1 MRMSSTNSAFR
12 SFPPLGMALVAG
24 ALIVATAAAPALAQT
39 ASTAPKPVPAGAAAK
54 TSGPSLPKANGPSLD
69 VPPEYV
75 IGPQDVLGINFW
87 RDADMTGDVTVR
99 PDGRITLPLIGD
111 LTAAGMTPEGLK
123 TAIHAAASKLI
134 EDPAITV
141 IVRQINS
148 RKVFITGQVTTPGA
162 HVLTGPLT
170 VMQLI
175 SLAGGLT
182 EFAKKKDITVMRT
195 DASGKQVVLPF
206 NYSDVA
212 KGKSLSQNVVLKP
225 GDTVVVP

>member
-1 MRMSSTNSAFR
+1 MPTSHSTRARVR
-12 SFPPLGMALVAG
+12 STAV
-24 ALIVATAAAPALAQT
+24 AAAAGLLIFGTASAPVFAQT
-39 ASTAPKPVPAGAAAK
+39 TPVTAPGSGVSAAGRSVDVPA
-54 TSGPSLPKANGPSLD
+54 
-69 VPPEYV
+69 EYV

-87 RDADMTGDVTVR
+87 RDTDMTGDVTVR

-111 LTAAGMTPEGLK
+111 VQAAGNTPEALK
-123 TAIHAAASKLI
+123 KKIEAAAAPLFKEQPS
-134 EDPAITV
+134 ITV
-141 IVRQINS
+141 VVRTINS

-182 EFAKKKDITVMRT
+182 EFAKKNDITVMRT
-195 DASGKQVVLPF
+195 EADGKQVVLPF
-206 NYSDVA
+206 RYSDVQ
-212 KGKSLSQNVVLKP
+212 KGKNLAQNIVLKP

>member
-1 MRMSSTNSAFR
+1 MRMSFTMVS
-12 SFPPLGMALVAG
+12 PPTVGQVRVA
-24 ALIVATAAAPALAQT
+24 IVAALLLSTLFVLPVVAQTTAPRSVSTAAPAPAAQR
-39 ASTAPKPVPAGAAAK
+39 PAE
-54 TSGPSLPKANGPSLD
+54 SSVD

-111 LTAAGMTPEGLK
+111 LTAAGLTPEALK
-123 TAIHAAASKLI
+123 AAIRTAASKLI

-195 DASGKQVVLPF
+195 ENGKQVVLPF
-206 NYSDVA
+206 NYNDVA
-212 KGKSLSQNVVLKP
+212 KGKNLAQNVVLKP

>member
-1 MRMSSTNSAFR
+1 MRN
-12 SFPPLGMALVAG
+12 PLAKSRRLCGVCFTAIALVSTTSPG
-24 ALIVATAAAPALAQT
+24 SVAAQT
-39 ASTAPKPVPAGAAAK
+39 VPAGK
-54 TSGPSLPKANGPSLD
+54 VPTPKSPVQANVPAMD

-111 LTAAGMTPEGLK
+111 LLAAGMTPEALGA
-123 TAIHAAASKLI
+123 AIHAAASKLI
-134 EDPAITV
+134 SDPTV
-141 IVRQINS
+141 TVVVRQINS
-148 RKVFITGQVTTPGA
+148 RKVFITGQVATPGA

-195 DASGKQVVLPF
+195 DPTGKQIVLPF
-206 NYSDVA
+206 NYGDVA
-212 KGKSLSQNVVLKP
+212 RGRNLAQNVVLKP

>member
-1 MRMSSTNSAFR
+1 MRTPFMLSAPTVR
-12 SFPPLGMALVAG
+12 QARVAVLAALLLFTMFLLPAVAQTG
-24 ALIVATAAAPALAQT
+24 APRTPNAAPPPRT
-39 ASTAPKPVPAGAAAK
+39 
-54 TSGPSLPKANGPSLD
+54 NGPSVD

-111 LTAAGMTPEGLK
+111 LPAAGMTPEALK
-123 TAIHAAASKLI
+123 TAIHTAASKLI
-134 EDPAITV
+134 EDPTITV

-148 RKVFITGQVTTPGA
+148 RKVFITGQVATPGA

-195 DASGKQVVLPF
+195 EATGKQVVLRF
-206 NYSDVA
+206 NYNDVA
-212 KGKSLSQNVVLKP
+212 KGVGLSQNVVLRP

>member
-1 MRMSSTNSAFR
+1 MRKSFSTF
-12 SFPPLGMALVAG
+12 SFADGVCQLGTVVLTVLLFATLFVLPAVAQ
-24 ALIVATAAAPALAQT
+24 TAAAT
-39 ASTAPKPVPAGAAAK
+39 TAPAKPSP
-54 TSGPSLPKANGPSLD
+54 GPSVD

-99 PDGRITLPLIGD
+99 PDGRITLPLLGD
-111 LTAAGMTPEGLK
+111 MQAAGLTPEALTTVIHTAAV
-123 TAIHAAASKLI
+123 KLI
-134 EDPAITV
+134 ADPTITV

-195 DASGKQVVLPF
+195 EVTGKQVVLPF

-212 KGKSLSQNVVLKP
+212 KGKNIAQNVVLKP

>member
-1 MRMSSTNSAFR
+1 MRTSL
-12 SFPPLGMALVAG
+12 FPFPAPTAWQVRVAVLALLLLVTMFV
-24 ALIVATAAAPALAQT
+24 LPAVAQT
-39 ASTAPKPVPAGAAAK
+39 ATPGASPAKPAPRPAG
-54 TSGPSLPKANGPSLD
+54 PSVD

-99 PDGRITLPLIGD
+99 PDGRITLPLLGD
-111 LTAAGMTPEGLK
+111 LQAAGLTPEALK
-123 TAIHAAASKLI
+123 TSIHTAASKLI
-134 EDPAITV
+134 EDPTITV

-148 RKVFITGQVTTPGA
+148 RKVFITGQVATPGA

-195 DASGKQVVLPF
+195 EAGGKQVVLPF
-206 NYSDVA
+206 NYNDVS
-212 KGKSLSQNVVLKP
+212 KGKNLAQNVVLKP

>member
-1 MRMSSTNSAFR
+1 MFTYFSAPHTRLSQASS
-12 SFPPLGMALVAG
+12 LLALAG
-24 ALIVATAAAPALAQT
+24 ILCAAPAAAAQT
-39 ASTAPKPVPAGAAAK
+39 SAPVRPAAQTPAG
-54 TSGPSLPKANGPSLD
+54 SGAPRPGAPAVD

-87 RDADMTGDVTVR
+87 RDTEMTGDVTVR

-111 LTAAGMTPEGLK
+111 LQAAGLTPEALK
-123 TAIHAAASKLI
+123 VQIAAAATKLFKD
-134 EDPAITV
+134 EPTV
-141 IVRQINS
+141 AVLVRQINS
-148 RKVFITGQVTTPGA
+148 RKVFITGQVNTPGSQ
-162 HVLTGPLT
+162 VLTGPLT

-182 EFAKKKDITVMRT
+182 EFAKKKDITVIRT
-195 DASGKQVVLPF
+195 DAAGKQTVMPF

-212 KGKSLSQNVVLKP
+212 KGKNVAQNIVLKP

>member
-1 MRMSSTNSAFR
+1 MAKTNLVRSSHSRLYAWC
-12 SFPPLGMALVAG
+12 V
-24 ALIVATAAAPALAQT
+24 AAAAGLLIDAGS
-39 ASTAPKPVPAGAAAK
+39 AVPASAQSAPGTTPAPAPAAR
-54 TSGPSLPKANGPSLD
+54 PSEPAID

-87 RDADMTGDVTVR
+87 RDTDMTGDVTVR
-99 PDGRITLPLIGD
+99 PDGRITLPLLGD
-111 LTAAGMTPEGLK
+111 LQAAGLTPEALK
-123 TAIHAAASKLI
+123 ASIHTAASKLI
-134 EDPAITV
+134 EDPTITV

-195 DASGKQVVLPF
+195 NADGKQVVLRF
-206 NYSDVA
+206 NYNDVA
-212 KGKSLSQNVVLKP
+212 RGKGLSQNVVLKP

>member
-1 MRMSSTNSAFR
+1 MNTMSTSISNLARVR
-12 SFPPLGMALVAG
+12 SRA
-24 ALIVATAAAPALAQT
+24 VATAAGLLIVGTLADPAFAQTPPATASPATATAPA
-39 ASTAPKPVPAGAAAK
+39 
-54 TSGPSLPKANGPSLD
+54 GPSLD
-69 VPPEYV
+69 VPAEYV

-87 RDADMTGDVTVR
+87 RDTDMTGDVTVR

-111 LTAAGMTPEGLK
+111 VQAAGKTPEALK
-123 TAIHAAASKLI
+123 AEITSAASKLFKQGQ
-134 EDPAITV
+134 EPTITV
-141 IVRQINS
+141 VVRQINS

-182 EFAKKKDITVMRT
+182 EFAKKKEITVIRT
-195 DASGKQVVLPF
+195 DAGGKQTVMPF

-212 KGKSLSQNVVLKP
+212 KGKNVAQNVVLKP

>member
-1 MRMSSTNSAFR
+1 MFTHLSAPHAR
-12 SFPPLGMALVAG
+12 LSQACGLLALAG
-24 ALIVATAAAPALAQT
+24 LLTLASPAAAQA
-39 ASTAPKPVPAGAAAK
+39 PAGTAK
-54 TSGPSLPKANGPSLD
+54 PAPAQPSGPVVD

-87 RDADMTGDVTVR
+87 RDTDMTGDVTVR

-111 LTAAGMTPEGLK
+111 LQASGLTPEALK
-123 TAIHAAASKLI
+123 AVILTAASKLM
-134 EDPAITV
+134 EGPAVTV

-195 DASGKQVVLPF
+195 DASGNQVVLPF
-206 NYSDVA
+206 NYNDVSR
-212 KGKSLSQNVVLKP
+212 GKNLAQNVVLKP

>member
-1 MRMSSTNSAFR
+1 MSTSPSTLARAFSWR
-12 SFPPLGMALVAG
+12 V
-24 ALIVATAAAPALAQT
+24 AAAAGLLVGTLSAPAFAQT
-39 ASTAPKPVPAGAAAK
+39 TPGTTAGAAAR
-54 TSGPSLPKANGPSLD
+54 PPAPAVD
-69 VPPEYV
+69 VPGEYV
-75 IGPQDVLGINFW
+75 IGPQDVIGINFW

-111 LTAAGMTPEGLK
+111 VQAAGKTPAELK
-123 TAIHAAASKLI
+123 SEITAAASKLFKAGQ
-134 EDPAITV
+134 EPEVTV
-141 IVRQINS
+141 VIRQINS
-148 RKVFITGQVTTPGA
+148 RKVFITGQVTNPGS

-182 EFAKKKDITVMRT
+182 EFAKKKEITVMRT
-195 DASGKQVVLPF
+195 DANGKQVVLPF

-212 KGKSLSQNVVLKP
+212 RGKNLAQNVVLKP

>member
-1 MRMSSTNSAFR
+1 MSISIAVKRILTSW
-12 SFPPLGMALVAG
+12 SVTALLLG
-24 ALIVATAAAPALAQT
+24 ALAAAPEVGLAQTPRAAAPAT
-39 ASTAPKPVPAGAAAK
+39 PAA
-54 TSGPSLPKANGPSLD
+54 TSGVD

-99 PDGRITLPLIGD
+99 PDGRITLPLLGD
-111 LTAAGMTPEGLK
+111 LQASGLTPEALK
-123 TAIHAAASKLI
+123 TVIHTAASKLI
-134 EDPAITV
+134 EDPTVTV

-195 DASGKQVVLPF
+195 EADGKQVVLPF
-206 NYSDVA
+206 NYNDVS
-212 KGKSLSQNVVLKP
+212 KGKSLAQNVVLKP